1 MTGNDDKRG
10 VRGRHR
16 GLLFGALSLS
26 LLACTPN
33 GGGDAGPDGGLRSP
47 PVFPADFAET
57 YTVARPCFL
66 THEHELR
73 YVQVFADA
81 LAYPTY
87 TEFEDPY
94 PVGATIVKIEYDSPD
109 GCEDITQLTAM
120 KKLAAGENTPGG
132 DWWWQQVSPD
142 RRVLE
147 EGAPFRCINCHT
159 EHCEDPYG
167 YDLTCK
173 PEAAGF

>member
-1 MTGNDDKRG
+1 AVDVAGAADRVLVVRASSAVGGPRKPTERRGAVTGNDDKRG

-94 PVGATIVKIEYDSPD
+94 PVGATIVKI
-109 GCEDITQLTAM
+109 
-120 KKLAAGENTPGG
+120 
-132 DWWWQQVSPD
+132 
-142 RRVLE
+142 
-147 EGAPFRCINCHT
+147 
-159 EHCEDPYG
+159 
-167 YDLTCK
+167 
-173 PEAAGF
+173 